1 MGPWGGRTLEPV
13 SEERQVDVAVVGG
26 GPAGMAAALA
36 ASLDGASV
44 TLIDEYAA
52 PGGQIWRRRFDEV
65 AAAAPASLPRSGR
78 DLCAA
83 LAESDVT
90 VLSGATVWAAPE
102 PGLLLLTGSVASL
115 RAGAVVLATGAYDR
129 PVAFPGWTLPGVMT
143 AGGAQALAKGQGVIP
158 GRRVL
163 LAGAGPFLLPVA
175 EQLSARGAE
184 VVASPRPR
192 AGATGCAP
200 AHGCSRTPAGWPTT
214 PHYRTRVRRIVWG
227 HVIVRAEGD
236 ERVRSATI
244 APAGP
249 DWAPTRRRADL
260 RGRRRL
266 HRLRLHAFGRAR
278 PRARLR
284 PGTTTPS
291 LTTRTCAR
299 ASRACS
305 WPARRRGSAA
315 PTSRSSR
322 ASWPAMR
329 RRAGHTAR
337 PRARSGAAARSWP
350 ASREILADLFDP
362 RPGLLGLADAGHR
375 PVPLRGRHRRRDRRR
390 RRRRRDDDVRA
401 EDRHPLRPRAV
412 SGPRLRAARL
422 RAAAGARALQRPG
435 SDPADP
441 ARRPYGFVVDSV
453 NVSVLE

>member
-1 MGPWGGRTLEPV
+1 MGLRGARTLEPV

-52 PGGQIWRRRFDEV
+52 PGRTDL
-65 AAAAPASLPRSGR
+65 AAAVRRGRRGRAGSLPRSGR

-143 AGGAQALAKGQGVIP
+143 AGGAQALAKGQDVIP

-163 LAGAGPFLLPVA
+163 LAGAGPFLLPGRRAAVRA
-175 EQLSARGAE
+175 RRRGRRRGGDAPARLAARGPAD
-184 VVASPRPR
+184 ARAPRP
-192 AGATGCAP
+192 AG
-200 AHGCSRTPAGWPTT
+200 RLR
-214 PHYRTRVRRIVWG
+214 HYRTRVRRIVWG
-227 HVIVRAEGD
+227 HVIVRADGD
-236 ERVRSATI
+236 DRVRSATI

-249 DWAPTRRRADL
+249 DWAPTGAERTFEVDAVCTAYGFTPSVELARALGCELADDAVAHDEDMRTSVPGVFVAGEATGIGGADLALVEGELAGHAAAARGTRRDLGALRRRRAKL
-260 RGRRRL
+260 
-266 HRLRLHAFGRAR
+266 
-278 PRARLR
+278 
-284 PGTTTPS
+284 
-291 LTTRTCAR
+291 
-299 ASRACS
+299 
-305 WPARRRGSAA
+305 
-315 PTSRSSR
+315 
-322 ASWPAMR
+322 
-329 RRAGHTAR
+329 AGFAQ
-337 PRARSGAAARSWP
+337 
-350 ASREILADLFDP
+350 ILADLFDP
-362 RPGLLGLADAGHR
+362 RPGLLGLAEAGHR
-375 PVPLRGRHRRRDRRR
+375 AVPLRGRHRRRDRRG
-390 RRRRRDDDVRA
+390 RRRRRDDGVRA
-401 EDRHPLRPRAV
+401 EDRHALRPGAV
-412 SGPRLRAARL
+412 PGARVRAARL